1 MTLTLSRQSHTVTE
15 ASLLSDIYREDI
27 NLCVWQRTLE
37 KTIQATIDTLIVS
50 KPHLQLSLRVQPHTV
65 LESLHREIETTTNIS
80 PLLQDIT
87 MLVDMFCFLFDL
99 EEAGLRL
106 TVLQEAMC
114 PRFHVDRVPCRLITT
129 YRGIATQWLPQDR
142 VDRSKL
148 GSGNQGLPDT
158 ASGIYQNPQH
168 IESLNTGDV
177 ALLKGES
184 WNENEGGGI
193 VHRSPQP
200 IHEERRLL
208 MTLDF

>member
-1 MTLTLSRQSHTVTE
+1 MTLTLPRQIRKVTE
-15 ASLLSDIYREDI
+15 ARMLSDIYHDDI
-27 NLCVWQRTLE
+27 NLCVWQRTLG
-37 KTIQATIDTLIVS
+37 KIIQEAIDLLINTQT
-50 KPHLQLSLRVQPHTV
+50 HLQLSLRVQPHTV
-65 LESLHREIETTTNIS
+65 LESLHREIEITSNIS
-80 PLLQDIT
+80 PLLEDIT
-87 MLVDMFCFLFDL
+87 ALVEMFCFLFDL

-106 TVLQEAMC
+106 TILQEAMC

-148 GSGNQGLPDT
+148 GAGNQGLPDT
-158 ASGIYQNPQH
+158 ASGIYQNLQH

-184 WNENEGGGI
+184 WNENQGGGV

-200 IHEERRLL
+200 INGERRIL
-208 MTLDF
+208 MTLDY

>member
-65 LESLHREIETTTNIS
+65 LELLHREIETTTNIS

-129 YRGIATQWLPQDR
+129 YRGIATQWLPQHR

-148 GSGNQGLPDT
+148 GAGNQGLPDT
-158 ASGIYQNPQH
+158 TSGIYQNPQH
-168 IESLNTGDV
+168 IESLNIGDV

-200 IHEERRLL
+200 SNGEKRLL
-208 MTLDF
+208 MTLDY

>member
-1 MTLTLSRQSHTVTE
+1 
-15 ASLLSDIYREDI
+15 
-27 NLCVWQRTLE
+27 
-37 KTIQATIDTLIVS
+37 
-50 KPHLQLSLRVQPHTV
+50 
-65 LESLHREIETTTNIS
+65 
-80 PLLQDIT
+80 

-106 TVLQEAMC
+106 SVLQEAMC

-129 YRGIATQWLPQDR
+129 YRGIATQWLPQHR

-148 GSGNQGLPDT
+148 GAGNQGLPDT
-158 ASGIYQNPQH
+158 TSGIYQNPQH

-184 WNENEGGGI
+184 WNENKGGGI

-200 IHEERRLL
+200 INGERRLL
-208 MTLDF
+208 MTLDY